1 VVNDGIVLHVINHD
15 EIVIGV
21 NSVEGLRAAWKIYCY
36 HGQEFC
42 TVQLEKISMT
52 DLCHGRKVVLN
63 LKCFEIFY
71 MEFINTVFE
80 MLGLIKNIF
89 YGFAHIRTWVRLMHG
104 HLPSPYY

>member
-42 TVQLEKISMT
+42 SAVRENNYDRFVS
-52 DLCHGRKVVLN
+52 RKKGC
-63 LKCFEIFY
+63 LK
-71 MEFINTVFE
+71 
-80 MLGLIKNIF
+80 
-89 YGFAHIRTWVRLMHG
+89 
-104 HLPSPYY
+104 S